1 MRYCSRE
8 NRGRKAEGS
17 GGVAPPSVQNNSTGV
32 LRGIGIG
39 STLICCHGRVS
50 SHLPCPRYHL
60 FLALTLAG
68 LLPCCQRQQKLI
80 AHREHQQQWQHPPR
94 FYTLLD
100 SASVAFSFH
109 SELSLL
115 CAKTFTQ
122 RASESPVPKL
132 LQ

>member
-1 MRYCSRE
+1 M
-8 NRGRKAEGS
+8 
-17 GGVAPPSVQNNSTGV
+17 APPSVQNNPTGV

-94 FYTLLD
+94 FLYPIGLCLCGIFISFRVEFTL
-100 SASVAFSFH
+100 
-109 SELSLL
+109 
-115 CAKTFTQ
+115 
-122 RASESPVPKL
+122 R
-132 LQ
+132 